1 MNCLANAR
9 IAKKFKQNIFVP
21 FAPDDLGL
29 SIGSAMYAN
38 QYIFKKRSK
47 YEIKPFTGREFS
59 DREIEIKL
67 KKYKISYFKPKS
79 FYNTLA
85 LELSRGKVISV
96 VGGKVSLDKRR

>member
-38 QYIFKKRSK
+38 QYI
-47 YEIKPFTGREFS
+47 
-59 DREIEIKL
+59 L
-67 KKYKISYFKPKS
+67 KK
-79 FYNTLA
+79 
-85 LELSRGKVISV
+85 
-96 VGGKVSLDKRR
+96 